1 MKTETEIA
9 RLIEPSVAELGYE
22 LVRTSFQGTRPTT
35 LQIMAERIDRRGMR
49 VEDCAKISRR
59 VSVVLD
65 EAEPDTDYMLEVSSP
80 GIDRPLMK
88 RADYERFAGHEAK
101 LDFIAPIDGRKRAQG
116 NIGEVADDSVV
127 IVLDGGALTVP
138 FTAIRRAKLVLTDRL
153 IAAATLEAKAAGDV
167 FEEELED
174 DDVAAASHV
183 HA

>member
-22 LVRTSFQGTRPTT
+22 LVRASFQGTRPTT

-59 VSVVLD
+59 ISVVLD

-88 RADYERFAGHEAK
+88 RADYERFDGHEAK
-101 LDFIAPIDGRKRAQG
+101 LDFIAPIDGRKRVQG
-116 NIGEVADDSVV
+116 NIGAVSDDGVTVVVDDSSV
-127 IVLDGGALTVP
+127 TVP
-138 FTAIRRAKLVLTDRL
+138 FAAIRRAKLVLTDRL
-153 IAAATLEAKAAGDV
+153 IAAATLEAKTAGDV

-174 DDVAAASHV
+174 DLDVASHV

>member
-9 RLIEPSVAELGYE
+9 RLIEPTVAELGYE

-80 GIDRPLMK
+80 GIDRPLVK

-101 LDFIAPIDGRKRAQG
+101 LDFTAPIDGRKRVQG
-116 NIGEVADDSVV
+116 NVGDVSDDSVV
-127 IVLDGGALTVP
+127 VVLDGSSIVVP
-138 FTAIRRAKLVLTDRL
+138 FSAIRRAKLVLTDRL

-167 FEEELED
+167 FEEESED
-174 DDVAAASHV
+174 DLEVASHV